1 VIMKNNGRI
10 TILIGVFIFLNLLI
24 VIRLFYWQ
32 VIKAE
37 ELAVLASNQRENI
50 KKVSA
55 YRGQIMAYDESP
67 LAANI
72 KNYLLFADLT
82 KIDKNK
88 SDFIAKQLAE
98 YFLTEDEATFSG
110 KQKKEILNEK
120 KEDLR
125 ELFTEEGKY
134 WQPLKHRLTE
144 ELKKEIESLEIEG
157 LGFEPQINRFYPEA
171 SMSAHLLGF
180 VGSNLAGEKV
190 GYFGLEGFYDLELK
204 GRQGLLVEEKDAVNL
219 PIISG
224 LFRKESKRDGRS
236 LVTYV
241 DRSVQAIAEDE
252 LLKGL
257 EKYEA
262 KSGWV
267 VIMDPK
273 TGGIISMASYPNY
286 ESGRYWKYTEMLYK
300 NPVISE
306 AYEPGSTFKVL
317 VMAAAINEKVVTPQT
332 KCDICHEPYKID
344 KYTIRTWNNKYYDDQ
359 TMTGVLVHSDNIGMV
374 FTGQKLGKEK
384 LLQYLDDFGFGQKT
398 NVDLQEEAYPFL
410 KNSNDWSNVDLVT
423 ASFGQG
429 LMVTGIQMIRAVSA
443 IANKGNLMEPH
454 IVHKIIGDTK
464 ILEIKPKIVR
474 EVISADTARQMTQ
487 MMVQAVDDG
496 EAKWAKPKGY
506 KIAGKTGTSQI
517 AVKGHYDEEKTIASF
532 VGFAPADDP
541 KFAMLVYLREPQSS
555 PWGSETAAPLFFK
568 IAKRLFL
575 YYNIP
580 PEE

>member
-1 VIMKNNGRI
+1 MKNNGRI
-10 TILIGVFIFLNLLI
+10 TILIGVFIFLNLLVI
-24 VIRLFYWQ
+24 IRLFYWQ
-32 VIKAE
+32 VIKAS

-50 KKVSA
+50 QKVFA
-55 YRGQIMAYDESP
+55 YRGQIMTNDESP
-67 LAANI
+67 LAANT

-82 KIDKNK
+82 KIDKSK
-88 SDFIAKQLAE
+88 SDVIAKQLAE
-98 YFLTEDEATFSG
+98 YFLSEDEATFSG
-110 KQKKEILNEK
+110 KERKEILNEK
-120 KEDLR
+120 KENLH
-125 ELFTEEGKY
+125 ELFVEEGKY
-134 WQPLKHRLTE
+134 WQPLKHRLSE
-144 ELKKEIESLEIEG
+144 ELKEEIESLEIEG
-157 LGFEPQINRFYPEA
+157 LGFEPEINRFYPEA

-286 ESGRYWKYTEMLYK
+286 ESGRYWKYEEKLYK

-317 VMAAAINEKVVTPQT
+317 VMAAAINEKAVTPHT

-344 KYTIRTWNNKYYDDQ
+344 KYTIRTWNDKYYDDQ

-384 LLQYLDDFGFGQKT
+384 LLQYLDDFGIGQKT

-410 KNSNDWSNVDLVT
+410 KNESDWSNVDLVT

-429 LMVTGIQMIRAVSA
+429 LMVTGIQMVRAVSA
-443 IANKGNLMEPH
+443 IANEGKLMEPH
-454 IVHKIIGDTK
+454 VVQKIIGDQK
-464 ILEIKPKIVR
+464 ILEIEPKIIK
-474 EVISADTARQMTQ
+474 EVISADSARQMTQ
-487 MMVQAVDDG
+487 MMIQAVDEG
-496 EAKWAKPKGY
+496 EAKWAKLKGY
-506 KIAGKTGTSQI
+506 QIAGKTGTSQI
-517 AVKGHYDEEKTIASF
+517 AVKGHYDTEKTIASF
-532 VGFAPADDP
+532 VGFAPALDP

>member
-1 VIMKNNGRI
+1 MKNNGRI
-10 TILIGVFIFLNLLI
+10 TILIGVFVFLNLLV

-32 VIKAE
+32 VIKAG
-37 ELAVLASNQRENI
+37 ELAILASNQRENI
-50 KKVSA
+50 QKVSA
-55 YRGQIMAYDESP
+55 YRGRIMSSDESP
-67 LAANI
+67 LAANN

-88 SDFIAKQLAE
+88 SSEIAKQLAG
-98 YFLTEDEATFSG
+98 YFLSENEATFSG

-120 KEDLR
+120 KENLR
-125 ELFTEEGKY
+125 ELLVEEDKY
-134 WQPLKHRLTE
+134 WQPLRHRLSE
-144 ELKKEIESLEIEG
+144 ELKEEIESLEIEG

-190 GYFGLEGFYDLELK
+190 GYFGLEGFYNLELK

-286 ESGRYWKYTEMLYK
+286 EPGKFWKYEEKLYK

-306 AYEPGSTFKVL
+306 AYEPGSTFKIL
-317 VMAAAINEKVVTPQT
+317 VMAAAINEKIVTPYT

-344 KYTIRTWNNKYYDDQ
+344 KYTIRTWNNKYYDNQ
-359 TMTGVLVHSDNIGMV
+359 TMTGILVHSDNIGMV
-374 FTGQKLGKEK
+374 FTGQKLGIEK
-384 LLQYLDDFGFGQKT
+384 LLQYLENFGIGQKT
-398 NVDLQEEAYPFL
+398 NIDLQEEVYPFL
-410 KNSNDWSNVDLVT
+410 KNKSDWNNVDLAT

-443 IANKGNLMEPH
+443 IANEGKLMEPH
-454 IVHKIIGDTK
+454 VVHKIIGDRK
-464 ILEIKPKIVR
+464 VLEIKPKIAQQ
-474 EVISADTARQMTQ
+474 VISPDTARQITQ
-487 MMVQAVDDG
+487 MMIQAVDEG

-517 AVKGHYDEEKTIASF
+517 AVKGHYDTEKTIATF

-541 KFAMLVYLREPQSS
+541 KFAILVYLREPQSS